1 MTDHLTLL
9 ENTAQTSDNAAAA
22 AARDSGQN
30 ASFTRHEN
38 SFVALYPSSNNHTKA
53 SEYTY
58 LTTMLRETKERAAK
72 LQTQLQVQ
80 TRQNLSDGEALVNA
94 TRRIGTVEADL
105 MRARAEIYKV
115 NFIDA

>member
-1 MTDHLTLL
+1 MEFCYLIELPPPNSIL
-9 ENTAQTSDNAAAA
+9 AA
-22 AARDSGQN
+22 
-30 ASFTRHEN
+30 
-38 SFVALYPSSNNHTKA
+38 PSSNNHTKA

-105 MRARAEIYKV
+105 MRARAEVYKV
-115 NFIDA
+115 G

>member
-1 MTDHLTLL
+1 MIIWAIFNPIELPPSSSLL
-9 ENTAQTSDNAAAA
+9 LA
-22 AARDSGQN
+22 
-30 ASFTRHEN
+30 
-38 SFVALYPSSNNHTKA
+38 PSSNNHTKA

-72 LQTQLQVQ
+72 LQTHLQVQ

-105 MRARAEIYKV
+105 MRARAEVYKV
-115 NFIDA
+115 RLITVET

>member
-1 MTDHLTLL
+1 M
-9 ENTAQTSDNAAAA
+9 A
-22 AARDSGQN
+22 
-30 ASFTRHEN
+30 
-38 SFVALYPSSNNHTKA
+38 PSSNNHTKA

-72 LQTQLQVQ
+72 LQTHLQVQ

-105 MRARAEIYKV
+105 MRARAEVYKV
-115 NFIDA
+115 RLITVET